1 MGHGDSLGSSG
12 LAPFDLDHPG
22 YLRPVAVHNDD
33 LDTFNSSPH
42 AWTGRGFSA
51 SSALHQD
58 PVTASSPA
66 AMTQPTKSPA
76 AAPQAKTSPA
86 AKTPTTKGS
95 ASVPPSIQRFRNA
108 LASQGPA
115 LDPGRPGL
123 RVLLAIGL
131 LAAAVA
137 AFLVWQAQPRP
148 QPLPPP
154 TPIAPATPSPSP
166 TAKVTVHVAGKI
178 RKPGVYLLPSGARVT
193 DAVAAAGGV
202 SRGAS
207 IGGLN
212 LARRLI
218 DGEQIVV
225 GAKQPAAIPGS
236 PVVDPANAV
245 LDLNSA
251 TPEQL
256 EQLPGVGEVLAARI
270 VEFRTSRGGFTTV
283 DQLREVSGIGPKTF
297 EEIKP
302 KVRI

>member
-1 MGHGDSLGSSG
+1 MSSALGHRDSLGSFG
-12 LAPFDLDHPG
+12 PAPFDLDHPG
-22 YLRPVAVHNDD
+22 YLRPVAIHNDD
-33 LDTFNSSPH
+33 LGPFDTSPH
-42 AWTGRGFSA
+42 AWSGVG
-51 SSALHQD
+51 SSVSSVPPD

-66 AMTQPTKSPA
+66 VVTQPKKSPA
-76 AAPQAKTSPA
+76 AAPQANKGPA
-86 AKTPTTKGS
+86 AAQTMKGFTT
-95 ASVPPSIQRFRNA
+95 VPPSLQRFRTA
-108 LASQGPA
+108 LASQGPT

-123 RVLLAIGL
+123 RVLLAIGV

-154 TPIAPATPSPSP
+154 TPIVPATPSP

-193 DAVAAAGGV
+193 DAIAAAGGV

-225 GAKQPAAIPGS
+225 GAKQQPAAPGS
-236 PVVDPANAV
+236 PVVDPASTV

-251 TPEQL
+251 TAEQL

-270 VEFRTSRGGFTTV
+270 VEFRTSRGGFTAV